1 MKYNLI
7 IMYDLQRPNQDYHR
21 LTDELHKL
29 GAIKL
34 QQSVYFLSAH
44 QNQTEIMAKLI
55 EWIDDDDNLIV
66 VNAKNIEWFGIEQN
80 AQEFLLKNWQR

>member
-1 MKYNLI
+1 
-7 IMYDLQRPNQDYHR
+7 
-21 LTDELHKL
+21 
-29 GAIKL
+29 
-34 QQSVYFLSAH
+34 
-44 QNQTEIMAKLI
+44 MAKLI